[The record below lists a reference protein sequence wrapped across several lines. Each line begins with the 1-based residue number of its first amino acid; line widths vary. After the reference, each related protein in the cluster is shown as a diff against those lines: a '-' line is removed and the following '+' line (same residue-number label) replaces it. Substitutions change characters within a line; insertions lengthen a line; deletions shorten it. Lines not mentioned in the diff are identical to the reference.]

1 MSSRKNTVRL
11 GLAVVGVALATNVS
25 IGRAAQQSAVV
36 DWYQIGFTTANA
48 VAQPGAPQTRSLAIV
63 AVSINDAVNAVTR
76 EFPRYASTL
85 APPVGASP
93 VAAAIGAAY
102 RSLTQLYPAQAAP
115 LASSFLQSVAKYQ
128 ISGSDPGLVFGASVA
143 DDILA
148 MRSTDGFAQAQFP
161 YTAPN
166 AGAPGV
172 WQPTPP
178 GFLPAALPGL
188 GAVRPWVLNSGAQF
202 RPDEGPDLTSRRYA
216 EDFNEIKDIGA
227 LTSTTRT
234 AEQTNI
240 AKFWLTTPNAIWGSV
255 LGQVAIGLELDE
267 SETARDFALMSMAGS
282 DAAIA
287 CWDTK
292 YTFNFWRPIDAIR
305 RAAEDD
311 NPATAPDFGW
321 LPLATT
327 PNFPEFT
334 SGHTTVSSAMATV
347 LRLLFD
353 DDPGVPLTVMSATN
367 PGFVRHWDSFSQG
380 VKEVTDARVYAGIHF
395 RHSDEVGVKMGEQV
409 GRFVFHHT
417 LRRH

>member
-1 MSSRKNTVRL
+1 MSSRKITSRL
-11 GLAVVGVALATNVS
+11 GVAAIGVVLATNVS
-25 IGRAAQQSAVV
+25 IGRTPQQSAVV

-48 VAQPGAPQTRSLAIV
+48 VGQPGAPQTRSLAIV

-93 VAAAIGAAY
+93 VAAAIGAGY
-102 RSLTQLYPAQAAP
+102 RSLTRLYPTQAGP
-115 LASSFLQSVAKYQ
+115 LALALLQSTTKYQ
-128 ISGSDPGLVFGASVA
+128 ISASDPGLEFGESVA
-143 DDILA
+143 DDILV

-202 RPDEGPDLTSRRYA
+202 RPDEGPDLTSARYA
-216 EDFNEIKDIGA
+216 EDFNEIKAVGA

-240 AKFWLTTPNAIWGSV
+240 AEFWLTTPNAIWGSV

-311 NPATAPDFGW
+311 NPATDPDPGW

-353 DDPGVPLTVMSATN
+353 DDPGVPLTVTSATN

-380 VKEVTDARVYAGIHF
+380 VNEVTDARVYAGIHF